1 MLDIKITQGE
11 YWGGAQIN
19 YWVYFFLAVFPLTG
33 LLGFDH
39 MALRSPMTAAMKLL
53 SIIPLLGFWYFYD
66 IAQLL
71 GERDLVEKNGLA
83 VPFYGPIGLG
93 AGMFSGTEGI
103 KVAPKDAPN
112 PWIYLAYALTTC
124 IFIAFPINKFVI
136 GDFWGGISQI
146 IMYILFP
153 LTFLAIAW
161 GFYDIYKVLFKPRD
175 IIEQGPERFIPANW
189 FMDDKFNR
197 SILGPL
203 PALPSK
209 PADTWFKRF
218 VEAWVEAPISAA
230 KVVTKTEDSF
240 SNVVK
245 STGNSISKV
254 AGSAGVATDIIETG
268 ARGVTEA
275 VTNAAVTPI
284 KNATKVAT
292 NTIEAAGE
300 ISNTLTGTVE
310 KGAEAVEGIAGLLAK
325 IPKIGENVA
334 GKLSDTKSLIEAA
347 KNSPNSGNSPN
358 LEDPQKLL
366 KGGAFLAGGPAVS
379 SAVLIFGVGLV
390 AFTGF
395 VFYYMRKTYKKPE
408 KSDDP
413 PRDSASI

>member
-19 YWVYFFLAVFPLTG
+19 YWVYVFLAIFPLTG
-33 LLGFDH
+33 IFGFDH
-39 MALRSPMTAAMKLL
+39 MALRSPMTAIMKFL

-103 KVAPKDAPN
+103 KVAPKDAPS
-112 PWIYLAYALTTC
+112 PWLYLAYALTTC

-136 GDFWGGISQI
+136 GDYMGGISQLL
-146 IMYILFP
+146 MYICIFTIVTP
-153 LTFLAIAW
+153 FLAIAW
-161 GFYDIYKVLFKPRD
+161 GFYDIYKVLFKTRD
-175 IIEQGPERFIPANW
+175 IIEEGPERFIPATW

-197 SILGPL
+197 RVLGPL
-203 PALPSK
+203 PTIPSK
-209 PADTWFKRF
+209 PADTWFKRL

-230 KVVTKTEDSF
+230 KIVTKTEDSF
-240 SNVVK
+240 SNVVE

-275 VTNAAVTPI
+275 VTNAAVKPI

-300 ISNTLTGTVE
+300 ISNTLTGTIE
-310 KGAEAVEGIAGLLAK
+310 DGAGAVKDGMALLAK
-325 IPKIGENVA
+325 LPQIGEKVA
-334 GKLSDTKSLIEAA
+334 GELSDPQKLIEAA
-347 KNSPNSGNSPN
+347 KNSPNSG
-358 LEDPQKLL
+358 DPGKLL
-366 KGGAFLAGGPAVS
+366 KGGALLTGAPAVS

-413 PRDSASI
+413 PRDSAAI